1 MRGFMIG
8 LVVVCVLTVG
18 LFWYMNW
25 IQFSWSSSPDGGS
38 SELKVKLNKKE
49 MSEEV
54 SQAGEKIRKTVSQAT
69 DALKAQPK
77 EKNAEP
83 DTVRGMIRT
92 AERDRIVLT
101 AEGGKEIIV
110 HLNADTRIRQG
121 DRNLR
126 PDELREGMNVQC
138 RHETRDG
145 RNVCLELVV
154 QNPVK

>member
-1 MRGFMIG
+1 MRGFITG

-25 IQFSWSSSPDGGS
+25 IQFSWSNAPDGGS
-38 SELKVKLNKKE
+38 SELKVKLDKKE
-49 MSEEV
+49 ISQDV
-54 SQAGEKIRKTVSQAT
+54 SQASEKIRKTVSQAT
-69 DALKAQPK
+69 DALKSQPK

-83 DTVRGMIRT
+83 STVRGMIRT
-92 AERDRIVLT
+92 AENDRIVLL
-101 AEGGKEIIV
+101 ADGGREMVV
-110 HLNADTRIRQG
+110 HLNADTKISQG

-126 PDELREGMNVQC
+126 PGELREGMNVLC

-145 RNVCLELVV
+145 RHVCLELVV